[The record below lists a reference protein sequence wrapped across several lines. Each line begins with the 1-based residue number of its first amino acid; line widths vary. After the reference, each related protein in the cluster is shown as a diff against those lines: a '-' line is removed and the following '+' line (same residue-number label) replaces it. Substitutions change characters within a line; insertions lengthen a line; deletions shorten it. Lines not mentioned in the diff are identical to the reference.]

1 MVMQI
6 FDFFQSILSNYC
18 LLFFLALLSVCFFL
32 LSAIFNKNK
41 QKQRQQNYL
50 QSSKN
55 REKIHGIIFGKRKQE
70 YMFSPTNDEGHILV
84 VGGSGSGKTSA
95 ILIPTLQ
102 CWTGTSLT
110 IDISGDI
117 CKNVHMDNKL
127 IYEPSTPDTIPYDVF
142 APIDQLE
149 DEDSQNE
156 ALEQLA
162 FLLMPDNGTMS
173 DSGQFF
179 HTEGRKILTASL
191 IAFYHQGIDFI
202 SICEKIVSS
211 SWQVLFRSIDNT
223 GYEKAIQ
230 YINSFEGAS
239 HQNTAGCKQACDSV
253 LKLFAT
259 NKKIKQAIR
268 RPSEGEESFSP
279 SALEEK
285 NIFLVIPDSKL
296 KLYAPLLHLIT
307 SQCMDFFSDRSN
319 DAENTILFCLD
330 EFASLGRMDI
340 IDALRK
346 YRKKHIRIIVLTQST
361 ADIDLIYGKEERSAM
376 LNNFKYKV
384 VLNADDTDTQEYFS
398 KLIGYSITQRNSV
411 SKNSKQTT
419 KTKSDS
425 REWTVEPSDLARLG
439 DHFILLYPGGYE
451 KLEKNFYYK

>member
-1 MVMQI
+1 MQI
-6 FDFFQSILSNYC
+6 FDFFQSILSNYY
-18 LLFFLALLSVCFFL
+18 FISFLIILSVCIL
-32 LSAIFNKNK
+32 LFSSISNKNK
-41 QKQRQQNYL
+41 QKRRQQNYL

-55 REKIHGIIFGKRKQE
+55 QENIHGIIFGKQKQS
-70 YMFSPTNDEGHILV
+70 YIFSPINDEGHVLV

-95 ILIPTLQ
+95 VLIPTLQ
-102 CWTGTSLT
+102 HWTGTSLT

-117 CKNVHMDNKL
+117 CKNVYMDNKL
-127 IYEPSTPDTIPYDVF
+127 IYEPINPDTVPYDVF
-142 APIDQLE
+142 APIDRLG

-162 FLLMPDNGTMS
+162 FLFMPDDDTMS

-191 IAFYHQGIDFI
+191 IAFYHQGLDFI
-202 SICEKIVSS
+202 PICEKIVSS

-223 GYEKAIQ
+223 GYQKAIQ

-239 HQNTAGCKQACDSV
+239 QQNTAGCKQACDSV

-259 NKKIKQAIR
+259 NEKMKQAIR

-319 DAENTILFCLD
+319 DTENTILFCLD

-361 ADIDLIYGKEERSAM
+361 ADIDLIYGKAERSAM
-376 LNNFKYKV
+376 LNNFLYKV
-384 VLNADDTDTQEYFS
+384 VLNADDTDTQEYFA
-398 KLIGYSITQRNSV
+398 KLIGFSITQRNSI
-411 SKNSKQTT
+411 SKNSRQTT
-419 KTKSDS
+419 KTKSES

-439 DHFILLYPGGYE
+439 NDLILLYPGGYE

>member
-1 MVMQI
+1 MQI
-6 FDFFQSILSNYC
+6 FDFFQSILSNYY
-18 LLFFLALLSVCFFL
+18 FISFLIILSVCIL
-32 LSAIFNKNK
+32 LFSSISNKNK
-41 QKQRQQNYL
+41 QKRRQQHYL

-55 REKIHGIIFGKRKQE
+55 QENIHGIIFGKQKQA
-70 YMFSPTNDEGHILV
+70 YIFSPTNDEGHVLV

-95 ILIPTLQ
+95 VLVPTLQ
-102 CWTGTSLT
+102 HWTGTSLT

-127 IYEPSTPDTIPYDVF
+127 IYEPINPDTIPYDVF
-142 APIDQLE
+142 APIDRLE

-162 FLLMPDNGTMS
+162 FLLMPDDDTMS

-191 IAFYHQGIDFI
+191 IAFYHQEMDFI
-202 SICEKIVSS
+202 PICEKIVSS

-223 GYEKAIQ
+223 GYQKAIQ

-239 HQNTAGCKQACDSV
+239 QQNTAGCKQACDSV

-259 NKKIKQAIR
+259 NAKIKQAIR
-268 RPSEGEESFSP
+268 RPSEEEESFSP

-361 ADIDLIYGKEERSAM
+361 ADIDLIYGKAERSAM

-419 KTKSDS
+419 RTKSDS
-425 REWTVEPSDLARLG
+425 KEWTVEPSDLARLG
-439 DHFILLYPGGYE
+439 NNLILLYPGGYK
-451 KLEKNFYYK
+451 KLGKNFYYT

>member
-1 MVMQI
+1 MQI
-6 FDFFQSILSNYC
+6 FDFFQSILSNYYFISS
-18 LLFFLALLSVCFFL
+18 LIVLSVCIL
-32 LSAIFNKNK
+32 LFSSISNKNK
-41 QKQRQQNYL
+41 QKRRQQNYL

-55 REKIHGIIFGKRKQE
+55 QENIHGIIFGKQKQS
-70 YMFSPTNDEGHILV
+70 YIFSSTNDEGHVLV

-95 ILIPTLQ
+95 VLIPTLQ
-102 CWTGTSLT
+102 HWTGTSLT

-117 CKNVHMDNKL
+117 CNNVHMDNKL
-127 IYEPSTPDTIPYDVF
+127 IYEPINPDTVPYDVF
-142 APIDQLE
+142 APIDRLE

-162 FLLMPDNGTMS
+162 FLLMPDDDTMS

-191 IAFYHQGIDFI
+191 IAFYHQGVDFI
-202 SICEKIVSS
+202 PICEKIVSS

-223 GYEKAIQ
+223 SYQPAIQ

-239 HQNTAGCKQACDSV
+239 QQNTAGCKQACDSV

-259 NKKIKQAIR
+259 NEKIKQSIR

-307 SQCMDFFSDRSN
+307 SQCMDFFSDRPN

-361 ADIDLIYGKEERSAM
+361 VDIDLIYGKAERSAM
-376 LNNFKYKV
+376 LNNFLYKV

-398 KLIGYSITQRNSV
+398 KLIGFSITQRNSI
-411 SKNSKQTT
+411 SKNSRQTT
-419 KTKSDS
+419 KTRSES

-439 DHFILLYPGGYE
+439 DDFILLYPGGYK